1 MGAIK
6 QILRVKN
13 DKLTIHLSHELN
25 NKRVEVVI
33 LPLSDEVADME
44 NKESGIQ
51 DLLSISVW
59 TDEDIKQ
66 MEDASKKFNTWN
78 FQSF

>member
-1 MGAIK
+1 MGIK

-25 NKRVEVVI
+25 NKRVEVI
-33 LPLSDEVADME
+33 ISPLPDEEALPE
-44 NKESGIQ
+44 NKKSGID
-51 DLLSISVW
+51 DLLSIGVW
-59 TDEDIKQ
+59 TDQDIKQ
-66 MEDASKKFNTWN
+66 IEDSSKKFSTWS